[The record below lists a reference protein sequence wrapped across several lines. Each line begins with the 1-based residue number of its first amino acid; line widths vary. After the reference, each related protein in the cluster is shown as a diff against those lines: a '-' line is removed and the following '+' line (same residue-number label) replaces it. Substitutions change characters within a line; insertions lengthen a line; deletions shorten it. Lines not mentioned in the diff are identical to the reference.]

1 MGIDL
6 SRLRRGNDHDRR
18 PWHGAAFIVEAL
30 VLLVFLIASLAVIM
44 QVIAGA
50 HERSIEADRLSNAII
65 LASNDAEAFAAD
77 PTSGN
82 TGGEYVLVDGQ
93 LVQPEGPIDVLD
105 KSVYDLTRIVE
116 AQSQPGGTLYT
127 AHIYVSCGGE
137 ATYQIDTARYVS
149 NEGGAAMNSTNGS
162 VRIGPISLFTLVII
176 LCLAVMAVL
185 SATTAQATY
194 SAAEKQALF
203 TNDTYQNEQAAQSAV
218 AVIDAALEDV
228 RASGGGLDEALAAVD
243 EALPADAQRDGSRV
257 LMTFASSSGRTLD
270 VELTI
275 TANATY
281 EISQWKA
288 TTQWTNDGPGATLWS
303 GAAQTR

>member
-1 MGIDL
+1 
-6 SRLRRGNDHDRR
+6 
-18 PWHGAAFIVEAL
+18 
-30 VLLVFLIASLAVIM
+30 
-44 QVIAGA
+44 
-50 HERSIEADRLSNAII
+50 
-65 LASNDAEAFAAD
+65 
-77 PTSGN
+77 
-82 TGGEYVLVDGQ
+82 
-93 LVQPEGPIDVLD
+93 
-105 KSVYDLTRIVE
+105 
-116 AQSQPGGTLYT
+116 
-127 AHIYVSCGGE
+127 
-137 ATYQIDTARYVS
+137 
-149 NEGGAAMNSTNGS
+149 MNSTNGS

-228 RASGGGLDEALAAVD
+228 RASGGGLDEALTAVD

>member
-1 MGIDL
+1 
-6 SRLRRGNDHDRR
+6 
-18 PWHGAAFIVEAL
+18 
-30 VLLVFLIASLAVIM
+30 
-44 QVIAGA
+44 
-50 HERSIEADRLSNAII
+50 
-65 LASNDAEAFAAD
+65 
-77 PTSGN
+77 
-82 TGGEYVLVDGQ
+82 
-93 LVQPEGPIDVLD
+93 
-105 KSVYDLTRIVE
+105 
-116 AQSQPGGTLYT
+116 
-127 AHIYVSCGGE
+127 
-137 ATYQIDTARYVS
+137 
-149 NEGGAAMNSTNGS
+149 MNSTNGS

-228 RASGGGLDEALAAVD
+228 RASGGGLDEALAAV
-243 EALPADAQRDGSRV
+243 ADAQRDGSRV

>member
-1 MGIDL
+1 
-6 SRLRRGNDHDRR
+6 
-18 PWHGAAFIVEAL
+18 
-30 VLLVFLIASLAVIM
+30 
-44 QVIAGA
+44 
-50 HERSIEADRLSNAII
+50 
-65 LASNDAEAFAAD
+65 
-77 PTSGN
+77 
-82 TGGEYVLVDGQ
+82 
-93 LVQPEGPIDVLD
+93 
-105 KSVYDLTRIVE
+105 
-116 AQSQPGGTLYT
+116 
-127 AHIYVSCGGE
+127 
-137 ATYQIDTARYVS
+137 
-149 NEGGAAMNSTNGS
+149 MNSTNGS

-218 AVIDAALEDV
+218 AVIDAALESV
-228 RASGGGLDEALAAVD
+228 RASGGGLD

-257 LMTFASSSGRTLD
+257 LMTFASPSGRTLD

>member
-1 MGIDL
+1 
-6 SRLRRGNDHDRR
+6 
-18 PWHGAAFIVEAL
+18 
-30 VLLVFLIASLAVIM
+30 
-44 QVIAGA
+44 
-50 HERSIEADRLSNAII
+50 
-65 LASNDAEAFAAD
+65 
-77 PTSGN
+77 
-82 TGGEYVLVDGQ
+82 
-93 LVQPEGPIDVLD
+93 
-105 KSVYDLTRIVE
+105 
-116 AQSQPGGTLYT
+116 
-127 AHIYVSCGGE
+127 
-137 ATYQIDTARYVS
+137 
-149 NEGGAAMNSTNGS
+149 
-162 VRIGPISLFTLVII
+162 II
-176 LCLAVMAVL
+176 LCQSVMAVL

-288 TTQWTNDGPGATLWS
+288 TTQWTNDTGCHALVGRHAKHDRRSTMKLEQLLQRWWTEGIRRLHYRRTS
-303 GAAQTR
+303 FGVA

>member
-1 MGIDL
+1 
-6 SRLRRGNDHDRR
+6 
-18 PWHGAAFIVEAL
+18 
-30 VLLVFLIASLAVIM
+30 
-44 QVIAGA
+44 
-50 HERSIEADRLSNAII
+50 
-65 LASNDAEAFAAD
+65 
-77 PTSGN
+77 
-82 TGGEYVLVDGQ
+82 
-93 LVQPEGPIDVLD
+93 
-105 KSVYDLTRIVE
+105 
-116 AQSQPGGTLYT
+116 
-127 AHIYVSCGGE
+127 
-137 ATYQIDTARYVS
+137 
-149 NEGGAAMNSTNGS
+149 MNSTNGS

-228 RASGGGLDEALAAVD
+228 RASGGGLDEAL
-243 EALPADAQRDGSRV
+243 PADAQRDGSRV

>member
-1 MGIDL
+1 M
-6 SRLRRGNDHDRR
+6 
-18 PWHGAAFIVEAL
+18 
-30 VLLVFLIASLAVIM
+30 
-44 QVIAGA
+44 
-50 HERSIEADRLSNAII
+50 
-65 LASNDAEAFAAD
+65 
-77 PTSGN
+77 
-82 TGGEYVLVDGQ
+82 
-93 LVQPEGPIDVLD
+93 
-105 KSVYDLTRIVE
+105 YDLTRIVE

-149 NEGGAAMNSTNGS
+149 NEGCSDDSTNGS

-185 SATTAQATY
+185 SATTGARPTY

>member
-1 MGIDL
+1 
-6 SRLRRGNDHDRR
+6 
-18 PWHGAAFIVEAL
+18 
-30 VLLVFLIASLAVIM
+30 
-44 QVIAGA
+44 
-50 HERSIEADRLSNAII
+50 
-65 LASNDAEAFAAD
+65 
-77 PTSGN
+77 
-82 TGGEYVLVDGQ
+82 
-93 LVQPEGPIDVLD
+93 
-105 KSVYDLTRIVE
+105 
-116 AQSQPGGTLYT
+116 
-127 AHIYVSCGGE
+127 
-137 ATYQIDTARYVS
+137 
-149 NEGGAAMNSTNGS
+149 MNSTNGS

-203 TNDTYQNEQAAQSAV
+203 TND
-218 AVIDAALEDV
+218 
-228 RASGGGLDEALAAVD
+228 
-243 EALPADAQRDGSRV
+243 AQRDGARV

>member
-18 PWHGAAFIVEAL
+18 SWHGAAFIVEAL

-93 LVQPEGPIDVLD
+93 LVQPEGSIDVLD
-105 KSVYDLTRIVE
+105 KNVYDLTRIVE

-149 NEGGAAMNSTNGS
+149 NEG
-162 VRIGPISLFTLVII
+162 V
-176 LCLAVMAVL
+176 
-185 SATTAQATY
+185 
-194 SAAEKQALF
+194 
-203 TNDTYQNEQAAQSAV
+203 
-218 AVIDAALEDV
+218 
-228 RASGGGLDEALAAVD
+228 
-243 EALPADAQRDGSRV
+243 QR
-257 LMTFASSSGRTLD
+257 
-270 VELTI
+270 
-275 TANATY
+275 
-281 EISQWKA
+281 
-288 TTQWTNDGPGATLWS
+288 
-303 GAAQTR
+303 

>member
-18 PWHGAAFIVEAL
+18 PRRGAAFIVEAL

-149 NEGGAAMNSTNGS
+149 NEG
-162 VRIGPISLFTLVII
+162 V
-176 LCLAVMAVL
+176 
-185 SATTAQATY
+185 
-194 SAAEKQALF
+194 
-203 TNDTYQNEQAAQSAV
+203 
-218 AVIDAALEDV
+218 
-228 RASGGGLDEALAAVD
+228 
-243 EALPADAQRDGSRV
+243 QR
-257 LMTFASSSGRTLD
+257 
-270 VELTI
+270 
-275 TANATY
+275 
-281 EISQWKA
+281 
-288 TTQWTNDGPGATLWS
+288 
-303 GAAQTR
+303 